1 MKRLFYI
8 AFGASVGILVVRR
21 VSNAAA
27 RFTPEGLASQ
37 ASGVGGQLA
46 EWWAIVQDSAAARE
60 VELREAFGLD
70 DDREHPAA

>member
-1 MKRLFYI
+1 VKRLFYV

-27 RFTPEGLASQ
+27 RFTPEGLAEQ
-37 ASGVGGQLA
+37 AGGVGGRLA
-46 EWWAIVQDSAAARE
+46 DWWAIVQDSAAARE
-60 VELREAFGLD
+60 TELREALGID